1 MRNSYSSFLLLREIS
16 MYISALTENYLLQI
30 NVEWKIV
37 LFAYNWNNLA

>member
-37 LFAYNWNNLA
+37 LFVYNWNNLA